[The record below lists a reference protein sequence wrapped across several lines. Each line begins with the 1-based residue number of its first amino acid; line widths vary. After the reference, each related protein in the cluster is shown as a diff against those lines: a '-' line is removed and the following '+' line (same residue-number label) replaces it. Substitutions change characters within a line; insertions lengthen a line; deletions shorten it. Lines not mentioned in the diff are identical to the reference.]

1 MSNKSTLKPVAA
13 VVGAGL
19 LVSAAISPIANAA
32 ENPFSANILSNGYMV
47 SQAADAAAPDAKEG
61 EKKAEGACGEGKC
74 GEGKCGDMKAAEGKD
89 ADKKKAEG
97 TCGEGKCGAAMG
109 M

>member
-1 MSNKSTLKPVAA
+1 MSNKSTPKAVAA
-13 VVGAGL
+13 AIGAGF
-19 LVSAAISPIANAA
+19 LVTAAFSPIVNAT
-32 ENPFSANILSNGYMV
+32 ENPFSVNVLGNGYMV
-47 SQAADAAAPDAKEG
+47 SQASEAPAPDAKEG

-74 GEGKCGDMKAAEGKD
+74 GEGKCGDMKAADGKD

-97 TCGEGKCGAAMG
+97 SCGEGKCGAG